1 MTALKLTQIGTSLGV
16 ILPDALVAQLKLV
29 QGDTVWVAE
38 ADDGVTLSPHDPAEG
53 AQMAAARRIMEARRE
68 VLRQLAK

>member
-1 MTALKLTQIGTSLGV
+1 MAALKLTQIGTSLGV

-29 QGDTVWVAE
+29 QGDTGWVAA
-38 ADDGVTLSPHDPAEG
+38 ADDGVMLSLHDPAE
-53 AQMAAARRIMEARRE
+53 APQMAAARRIMEARRE